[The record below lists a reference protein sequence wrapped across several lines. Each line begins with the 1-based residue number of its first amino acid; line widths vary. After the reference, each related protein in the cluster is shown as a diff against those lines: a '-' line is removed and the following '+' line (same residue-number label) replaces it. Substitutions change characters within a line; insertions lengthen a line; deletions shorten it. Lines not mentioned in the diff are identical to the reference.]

1 MSDRCAMF
9 GGETMAGVSLDTVWK
24 MGATLPG
31 VVQSTAYGSP
41 ALKVGGQLMACVPTN
56 KSAEPGSLMFRVDRN
71 DRQTMLAEAPELY
84 YVTDHYLDY
93 DAVLVR
99 LERLNQELLHDLLAM
114 AHRFVT
120 KKGKRR
126 A

>member
-1 MSDRCAMF
+1 
-9 GGETMAGVSLDTVWK
+9 MAGVSLDVVWK
-24 MGATLPG
+24 KGVALPG
-31 VVQSTAYGSP
+31 VVRSTAYGNP

-56 KSAEPGSLMFRVDRN
+56 KSAEPGSLMVRVDRN
-71 DRQTMLAEAPELY
+71 DRQTMLAEVPELY
-84 YVTDHYLDY
+84 YVTDHYLPY

-99 LERLNQELLHDLLAM
+99 LERLNGELLHDLLAM

-126 A
+126 G

>member
-1 MSDRCAMF
+1 
-9 GGETMAGVSLDTVWK
+9 MAGVSLDAVWK
-24 MGATLPG
+24 MGVTLPG

-71 DRQTMLAEAPELY
+71 DRQTMLDEAPELY

>member
-1 MSDRCAMF
+1 
-9 GGETMAGVSLDTVWK
+9 MAGVSLEAVWK

-31 VVQSTAYGSP
+31 AVLSTAYGSP

-71 DRQTMLAEAPELY
+71 DRQTMLDEAPELY
-84 YVTDHYLDY
+84 YVTDHYLPY

-99 LERLNQELLHDLLAM
+99 LDRLNRELLHDLLAM

-120 KKGKRR
+120 SKKQGGAKRER
-126 A
+126 DATWR

>member
-1 MSDRCAMF
+1 
-9 GGETMAGVSLDTVWK
+9 MAGVSLEAVWK

-71 DRQTMLAEAPELY
+71 DRQTMLAEAPELS
-84 YVTDHYLDY
+84 TSRTTISPTMRCWCDWS
-93 DAVLVR
+93 
-99 LERLNQELLHDLLAM
+99 
-114 AHRFVT
+114 
-120 KKGKRR
+120 G
-126 A
+126 